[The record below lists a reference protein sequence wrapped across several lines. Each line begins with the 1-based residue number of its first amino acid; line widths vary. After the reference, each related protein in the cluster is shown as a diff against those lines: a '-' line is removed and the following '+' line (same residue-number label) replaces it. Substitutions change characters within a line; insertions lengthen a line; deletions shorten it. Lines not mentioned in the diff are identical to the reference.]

1 MGNQGDLRGERE
13 ISEAT
18 HADFFRAV
26 HPFLV
31 YFVLFS
37 PISFF
42 VVFFLKNK
50 KLPQEL
56 YVRVFC
62 PMMDIK
68 LFFIIGI

>member
-42 VVFFLKNK
+42 VVFFKRIKSCPKNFM
-50 KLPQEL
+50 
-56 YVRVFC
+56 YVFSVR
-62 PMMDIK
+62 
-68 LFFIIGI
+68 

>member
-18 HADFFRAV
+18 HANFFRAV

-42 VVFFLKNK
+42 VFFFENK

-56 YVRVFC
+56 NIRVFS
-62 PMMDIK
+62 PMMDIR
-68 LFFIIGI
+68 LLFIIGI

>member
-18 HADFFRAV
+18 HANFFRAV

-37 PISFF
+37 SISFF
-42 VVFFLKNK
+42 VFFFLRIKSCPNNI
-50 KLPQEL
+50 
-56 YVRVFC
+56 RVFS
-62 PMMDIK
+62 PMVDMR
-68 LFFIIGI
+68 LLFIIGI

>member
-18 HADFFRAV
+18 HANFFRAV

-37 PISFF
+37 SISFF
-42 VVFFLKNK
+42 VFFFKSK

-56 YVRVFC
+56 NIRVFS
-62 PMMDIK
+62 PMMDIR
-68 LFFIIGI
+68 LLFIIGN